1 LFLGRRLRQQFRVG
15 LVRKAVAV
23 VLRRELLS
31 FLEPLDKRAREFMG
45 DERVLAISS
54 AFGKLPNAH
63 IAYKVDE
70 HSPQVLTVLLK
81 NLGQNIDYNH
91 HLW

>member
-1 LFLGRRLRQQFRVG
+1 
-15 LVRKAVAV
+15 
-23 VLRRELLS
+23 
-31 FLEPLDKRAREFMG
+31 MG